1 MRDYEMMQKNYM
13 GPNVQ
18 RKIVQKNGIKP
29 TNITEIKSRYGPKKK
44 IKWNEKNRQ
53 RKHRKKNR
61 V

>member
-1 MRDYEMMQKNYM
+1 M

-44 IKWNEKNRQ
+44 SNGTRKIGRGNLEKKIVYDEENRATIM
-53 RKHRKKNR
+53 
-61 V
+61 

>member
-1 MRDYEMMQKNYM
+1 M

-44 IKWNEKNRQ
+44 NQMERGKIGRGNIEKKIVYDEENRATIM
-53 RKHRKKNR
+53 
-61 V
+61 

>member
-1 MRDYEMMQKNYM
+1 M

-29 TNITEIKSRYGPKKK
+29 TNITEIKSRYGPKK

-53 RKHRKKNR
+53 RKPRKKIVYDEENR
-61 V
+61 ATIM